1 MDLATLIGFVVAV
14 GIIIAAMIMGG
25 GVMPFVDLPSM
36 AVVGGGTLGAVM
48 MQYNFS
54 QFVDAIK
61 AGLKALLYKAQAPGD
76 VILEIVDMAKETRTG
91 GLLILEEKEPS
102 SEFLAKGVAML
113 VDGMEAE
120 VVTQTLVAERNR
132 AAVRHD
138 DGAAI
143 FEKIAEVAPAM
154 GMIGTLVGLVLMLGN
169 MDDPK
174 SIGPAMAVALLTTLY
189 GALIANVVASPLAG
203 KLGLRRNE
211 EFLLQSIIIDG
222 ISGMQEGRNP
232 RVIDDMLRTYLPG
245 SKRDIEA
252 KEKEGDE

>member
-1 MDLATLIGFVVAV
+1 MDLATLVGFVVAV

-25 GVMPFVDLPSM
+25 GVMPFVDLPSI
-36 AVVGGGTLGAVM
+36 AVVGGGTFGAVM

-61 AGLKALLYKAQAPGD
+61 AGLKALLYKAQAPSD

-91 GLLILEEKEPS
+91 GLLVLEEKEPS

-113 VDGMEAE
+113 VDGMEAD
-120 VVTQTLVAERNR
+120 VVSQTLVAERNR

-138 DGAAI
+138 DGAAV
-143 FEKIAEVAPAM
+143 FSKIAEVAPAM

-189 GALIANVVASPLAG
+189 GALIANVIASPLAG
-203 KLGLRRNE
+203 KLSLRRNE
-211 EFLLQSIIIDG
+211 EFMLQSIIIDG
-222 ISGMQEGRNP
+222 IAGMQEGRNP

-245 SKRDIEA
+245 SKRDIEGND
-252 KEKEGDE
+252 KEEDK

>member
-1 MDLATLIGFVVAV
+1 MDLATLVGFVVAV

-25 GVMPFVDLPSM
+25 GVMPFIDLPSM

-48 MQYNFS
+48 MNYNFS
-54 QFVDAIK
+54 QFVDALK
-61 AGLKALLYKAQAPGD
+61 AGLKAFMYKAQVPGD

-91 GLLILEEKEPS
+91 GLLVLEEKEPS

-120 VVTQTLVAERNR
+120 VVTETLVAERNR

-143 FEKIAEVAPAM
+143 FQKIAEVAPAM

-189 GALIANVVASPLAG
+189 GALIANVIASPLAG

-252 KEKEGDE
+252 KEKEGEE

>member
-1 MDLATLIGFVVAV
+1 MDLATLVGFVVAV

-25 GVMPFVDLPSM
+25 GVMSFVDVPSM
-36 AVVGGGTLGAVM
+36 AVVGGGTFGAVM
-48 MQYNFS
+48 MNYNFG

-61 AGLKALLYKAQAPGD
+61 AGLKAFMYKAQVPGD

-91 GLLILEEKEPS
+91 GLLVLEEKEPS

-120 VVTQTLVAERNR
+120 VVTETLVAERNR
-132 AAVRHD
+132 AGVRHD

-211 EFLLQSIIIDG
+211 EFMLQSIIIDG
-222 ISGMQEGRNP
+222 IAGMQEGRNP

-245 SKRDIEA
+245 SKRDLEGS
-252 KEKEGDE
+252 EKEGDK

>member
-1 MDLATLIGFVVAV
+1 MDLATIVGFVVAV

-25 GVMPFVDLPSM
+25 GIMPFVDVKSM

-48 MQYNFS
+48 MSYNFS
-54 QFVDAIK
+54 QFTS
-61 AGLKALLYKAQAPGD
+61 GLKAAMKAFMYKSQNPAD
-76 VILEIVDMAKETRTG
+76 VIAEIVDMAKETRTG
-91 GLLILEEKEPS
+91 GLLVLEEKEPS

-120 VVTQTLVAERNR
+120 IVTQMLTSDMNKSAT
-132 AAVRHD
+132 RHD
-138 DGAAI
+138 DGVLI
-143 FEKIAEVAPAM
+143 FEKIGEVAPAM

-189 GALIANVVASPLAG
+189 GALIANVVAMPMAG
-203 KLGLRRNE
+203 KLNLRRNE

-232 RVIDDMLRTYLPG
+232 RVIDDLLRTYLPT
-245 SKRDIEA
+245 SMREVEEP
-252 KEKEGDE
+252 EKDE

>member
-1 MDLATLIGFVVAV
+1 
-14 GIIIAAMIMGG
+14 
-25 GVMPFVDLPSM
+25 
-36 AVVGGGTLGAVM
+36 
-48 MQYNFS
+48 
-54 QFVDAIK
+54 
-61 AGLKALLYKAQAPGD
+61 
-76 VILEIVDMAKETRTG
+76 
-91 GLLILEEKEPS
+91 
-102 SEFLAKGVAML
+102 ML

-120 VVTQTLVAERNR
+120 VVSQTLVAERNR
-132 AAVRHD
+132 AAARHD
-138 DGAAI
+138 NGAAI

-222 ISGMQEGRNP
+222 ISSMQEGRNP

-245 SKRDIEA
+245 SKRDLEG
-252 KEKEGDE
+252 KEKEEDK

>member
-1 MDLATLIGFVVAV
+1 MDLATLIGFVVAI

-25 GVMPFVDLPSM
+25 GVMPFVDVPSM
-36 AVVGGGTLGAVM
+36 FVVGGGTFGAVM
-48 MQYNFS
+48 MNYNFD

-61 AGLKALLYKAQAPGD
+61 AAMKTLMYKSQKPAD
-76 VILEIVDMAKETRTG
+76 VIVEIVGMAKETRTG

-102 SEFLAKGVAML
+102 SEFLAKAVNML

-120 VVTQTLVAERNR
+120 VVTQTLTAEMNK

-138 DGAAI
+138 HGAQI
-143 FEKIAEVAPAM
+143 FQKIAEVAPAM

-189 GALIANVVASPLAG
+189 GALIANVIASPMAG
-203 KLGLRRNE
+203 KLALRRNE
-211 EFLLQSIIIDG
+211 EYMLQSIIIDG
-222 ISGMQEGRNP
+222 IAGMQEGRNP
-232 RVIDDMLRTYLPG
+232 RVIDELLRTYLPG
-245 SKRDIEA
+245 SKREVEEKA
-252 KEKEGDE
+252 KEA

>member
-1 MDLATLIGFVVAV
+1 MDLATLVGFVVAV

-25 GVMPFVDLPSM
+25 GVMPFVDVPSM
-36 AVVGGGTLGAVM
+36 AVVGGGTFGAVM
-48 MQYNFS
+48 MQYNFG

-61 AGLKALLYKAQAPGD
+61 AGLKALLYKAQAPSD
-76 VILEIVDMAKETRTG
+76 VIVEIVDMAKETRTG

-113 VDGMEAE
+113 VDGMEAD

-132 AAVRHD
+132 AATRHD
-138 DGAAI
+138 DGAAV
-143 FEKIAEVAPAM
+143 FSKIAEVAPAM

-189 GALIANVVASPLAG
+189 GALIANVIASPLAG
-203 KLGLRRNE
+203 KLSLRRNE
-211 EFLLQSIIIDG
+211 EFMLQSIIIDG

-245 SKRDIEA
+245 SKRDLEGND
-252 KEKEGDE
+252 KEEDK